1 MFHTVYLLHF
11 TCLCLYQW
19 TLLCFQLLATE
30 NDATLNSFRT
40 QLMFVSV
47 WTDVDSVYPA
57 ASREGLG
64 S

>member
-1 MFHTVYLLHF
+1 MFHTAYLLHF
-11 TCLCLYQW
+11 ACLCLYQW
-19 TLLCFQLLATE
+19 SLLRFQLLATE
-30 NDATLNSFRT
+30 NDATLNPFKTLLR
-40 QLMFVSV
+40 FVSV